1 MDLKRHLSHFLGSD
15 LHINALCVRFFP
27 PRCCSF
33 CRVLLHLRHWP
44 GECSGVWRHH
54 LRLHGVLPKDSR
66 STCPSVHPSTIR
78 GNAVRIRMFSV
89 CCCLGGTV
97 SGNGVRHHDV
107 LLGRNCPLHHVP
119 GDDQQDNRQVGRTDL
134 IRPPLHLNRTTSA
147 YHNRISTKTSGCGVW
162 SAFISPS
169 CALNLINS

>member
-1 MDLKRHLSHFLGSD
+1 MDLKRHLSHFLGWD
-15 LHINALCVRFFP
+15 LHINALCVHFP
-27 PRCCSF
+27 PHCCSF

-66 STCPSVHPSTIR
+66 SICPSVHHST
-78 GNAVRIRMFSV
+78 VRENVVRAGCSV

-97 SGNGVRHHDV
+97 SGNSVCHHDV
-107 LLGRNCPLHHVP
+107 LLGWNCPLHHVP
-119 GDDQQDNRQVGRTDL
+119 GDDQQDNRQVGHTNL
-134 IRPPLHLNRTTSA
+134 LRPALHLNSPASA
-147 YHNRISTKTSGCGVW
+147 YQREISTKTSGRGGW

-169 CALNLINS
+169 CALDWINS